1 MQYEGESSVVQ
12 VIFAEKKMVCVVHPN
27 SVLPEFSS
35 SRNQQSLMSVSFWA
49 WFWVCFQVV
58 FTGLSVTGVAFQY
71 GRGRERSIPTLIYAA
86 EVSRNV
92 RLLVYCDKLSQT
104 NISAFPPGA
113 AQQKSNKQS
122 VPIYSLTGAQSTA
135 PDREKKKSPGWT
147 EPVPAWPIHVIGKN
161 ASGVRGGSMFYPWL
175 QFKIIYLWLKCKLS
189 NPHGLAACPAAFV
202 HVLEQGG
209 RKFASPFCV

>member
-12 VIFAEKKMVCVVHPN
+12 VIFAEKKMVCVVHPI

-35 SRNQQSLMSVSFWA
+35 SRNQQSLMSVS
-49 WFWVCFQVV
+49 FWVCFQVV

-113 AQQKSNKQS
+113 AQQKRVTNNLSQS
-122 VPIYSLTGAQSTA
+122 ILSQEHSPQPLTG
-135 PDREKKKSPGWT
+135 KKKITWL
-147 EPVPAWPIHVIGKN
+147 N
-161 ASGVRGGSMFYPWL
+161 RASASMTYPRDWE
-175 QFKIIYLWLKCKLS
+175 KCLRS
-189 NPHGLAACPAAFV
+189 ERRE
-202 HVLEQGG
+202 HVLPLT
-209 RKFASPFCV
+209 AV